1 MSKKLKKIVK
11 TVACNGGG
19 ETCDLDCKFCL
30 TVSVGIE
37 KGKIVSRVNR
47 LLQVVVYF
55 QHFLCKKALKKREKV
70 TNLHQ
75 NLAKNV
81 FFKFAPKRWTRVL
94 FSTLTL
100 KMTISSAGYVL

>member
-1 MSKKLKKIVK
+1 MVVEERVTLIASFASLYLLELKKVK
-11 TVACNGGG
+11 LLVESIGC
-19 ETCDLDCKFCL
+19 C
-30 TVSVGIE
+30 
-37 KGKIVSRVNR
+37 R
-47 LLQVVVYF
+47 LLYIF
-55 QHFLCKKALKKREKV
+55 SIFYAKSFKKREKV